1 MTKLLLK
8 IRLDI
13 SCQTNPDL
21 MDNLLQ
27 QQGLLPTTS
36 PFLPGVNEPIATIGN
51 VATTGSKAVIDWVKL
66 SLKDSNNNIIQT
78 RSGLL
83 LADGTVVSPDGVSAI
98 RFNVP
103 KSKYFISVKTR
114 NTLEVTTL
122 DKYSFKKNITL
133 DLTNDTVDLAGQC
146 NVEPKNG
153 YFVLISGDLNSNGII
168 NQVDVD
174 NIKAN
179 SGFSD
184 AYVNED
190 LNLDGSVD
198 STDISIANTNI
209 NKHI

>member
-1 MTKLLLK
+1 MTKLFLK
-8 IRLDI
+8 LRLDI
-13 SCQTNPDL
+13 PTQTNPDL
-21 MDNLLQ
+21 MLNSLQ
-27 QQGLLPTTS
+27 EQGLLPSTS
-36 PFLPGVNEPIATIGN
+36 PFLPGVNETIETIGN
-51 VATTGSKAVIDWVKL
+51 VATTGSKAVIDWVKI
-66 SLKDSNNNIIQT
+66 SVKTNTNIIQT

-122 DKYSFKKNITL
+122 NKYSFRKNITL
-133 DLTNDTVDLAGQC
+133 DLTNDTVDLAGQY

-153 YFVLISGDLNSNGII
+153 YFVLISGDLNSNGTIS
-168 NQVDVD
+168 QVDVD
-174 NIKAN
+174 NIRAN

-190 LNLDGSVD
+190 LNLDGSID